1 MRDEY
6 DFTNAVRNP
15 YAQKL
20 REQAMVSLEPDVYQ
34 AMQQK
39 ATADNQ
45 SLQQEINQAL
55 RHYLQN
61 QGTKLEDLIRKVIR
75 EELHPEQTLGRA

>member
-6 DFTNAVRNP
+6 DFSNAVRNP
-15 YAQKL
+15 YAKKL
-20 REQAMVSLEPDVYQ
+20 REQAIVTLEPDVYQ

-45 SLQQEINQAL
+45 SLQQEINQIL

-61 QGTKLEDLIRKVIR
+61 QSIKLEDLLRKVIR
-75 EELHPEQTLGRA
+75 EELHPEQKLGTT